1 MIPLAALPASA
12 YWRLA
17 GIILAAFAAATLW
30 GYVAS
35 LKAHAERERANAIA
49 ARAETAEF
57 RAAYGLLAA
66 KVKEQNDALESMVAA
81 SIVAQKATEKA
92 RADAAARAQQQRAA
106 AARLR
111 KSRPATCDAAVAAA
125 MKAMR

>member
-1 MIPLAALPASA
+1 MTPLAALPASA

-17 GIILAAFAAATLW
+17 GVMLAAFVAATLW

-35 LKAHAERERANAIA
+35 LKAHAEREKANAIA

-66 KVKEQNDALESMVAA
+66 KVNEQNAALESMREA
-81 SIVAQKATEKA
+81 SIVAQKAAEQA
-92 RADAAARAQQQRAA
+92 RAEAAARAKPQRAA
-106 AARLR
+106 AAKLR
-111 KSRPATCDAAVAAA
+111 ATKPASCEDAVAAA
-125 MKAMR
+125 RRAMR